1 MHSSKH
7 LEVAA
12 ESSVKTQVKTNAS
25 PLVVTTPSPPP
36 VRGAAPRS
44 QTSRESKRRKPHTTK
59 PTPGQNVASA
69 TCSLF
74 TEIKLNDYRKITKK
88 RSSNWHIIW
97 RVKCSGIRNHGKS
110 TCAIQHLSV
119 KLQRISRQGGGCKG
133 IQTLHPPCQS
143 IRGAYCQ

>member
-12 ESSVKTQVKTNAS
+12 ESSVKTQVKTKAS
-25 PLVVTTPSPPP
+25 SLVVTTPSPPP

-59 PTPGQNVASA
+59 LTPGQNVASA

-88 RSSNWHIIW
+88 GIIKLAYHLESKMLWKDTMERALVQYNTSLSN
-97 RVKCSGIRNHGKS
+97 
-110 TCAIQHLSV
+110 
-119 KLQRISRQGGGCKG
+119 SRG
-133 IQTLHPPCQS
+133 
-143 IRGAYCQ
+143 